1 MIIIFWLKRFSFYEM
16 QMKFVSCCLS
26 HTDQMIT
33 TIIFNAFHSGQF
45 TSNFNLWLGGFE
57 MLTFNHNNVLMAIN
71 ILEHFMREDRY
82 QFFEEETISTYRF
95 NIRKQK

>member
-1 MIIIFWLKRFSFYEM
+1 ML
-16 QMKFVSCCLS
+16 
-26 HTDQMIT
+26 D
-33 TIIFNAFHSGQF
+33 
-45 TSNFNLWLGGFE
+45 GFE
-57 MLTFNHNNVLMAIN
+57 MLTFNHNNVLMVIN